1 MSLQRCYGNVRFGFT
16 QPSPRNV
23 ERLDA
28 GAIPMVVAMMAR
40 GLQVDLDHFTMMER
54 TLTDGMEAITEEVRS
69 LTGYLINLDSGPQVS
84 DLLFKKLKLKQ
95 PRPRMTPS
103 GDRESA
109 DEESLI
115 AVQHDHLCV
124 PKILDYKELSKLR
137 GTYVKPMPKLARK
150 ASDGTWRMIPNLGT
164 TRVPSGRF
172 NCNKPNMLAMPNR
185 TRLGQQV
192 CEGYITQEGWVYLS
206 VDFSQIEPRET
217 AHRSRDENLIRIY
230 ENDEDIYSDFATS
243 AFHLADNRYRDAG
256 SHEWKYPT
264 VHKKLHRFPSK
275 TCILSAIYRISA
287 KGLLEKMPILCES
300 CGWRQATGE
309 DEIATEHSCPR
320 FRAYWTEDRCQDI
333 INSFL
338 LKYNAIPQMWKAD
351 DAYVRRH
358 GFIVDEFGRMLHVI
372 AVRSVL
378 QWVVNGALR
387 ESGNLPIQGSACGFL
402 KLAMAEV
409 FDVLEREGLLGDVV
423 YPLLP
428 IHDEILF
435 EVREDMAEEI
445 GQLVVYIFER
455 VVKLIVPIKAGI
467 AVAANWGSLPK

>member
-1 MSLQRCYGNVRFGFT
+1 MQTCYGGVRFGFT

-28 GAIPMVVAMMAR
+28 GAVPMVVAMMSR
-40 GLQVDLDHFTMMER
+40 GLQVDLSHFKTMER
-54 TLTDGMEAITEEVRS
+54 TLADGMDEITEEVRR
-69 LTGYLINLDSGPQVS
+69 LTGYLVNLDSGPQVS
-84 DLLFKKLKLKQ
+84 DLLFKKLGLKQ

-150 ASDGTWRMIPNLGT
+150 TEDGTWRMIPNLGT

-185 TRLGQQV
+185 TALGRKV
-192 CEGYITQEGWVYLS
+192 CEGFITQPQWRYLS

-217 AHRSRDENLIRIY
+217 AHRSLDPNLIRIY
-230 ENDEDIYSDFATS
+230 ENDEDIYSDFAIR
-243 AFHLADNRYRDAG
+243 AFKLADTRYKDDTTG
-256 SHEWKYPT
+256 EWKYPT
-264 VHKKLHRFPSK
+264 VHKKDHRFPSK

-300 CGWRQATGE
+300 CGWTQESG
-309 DEIATEHSCPR
+309 DEHACPR
-320 FRAYWTEDRCQDI
+320 FRAFWTEDRCQDI
-333 INSFL
+333 INAFL
-338 LKYNAIPQMWKAD
+338 LTYMGIPKMWKAD
-351 DAYVRRH
+351 DAYTRQH
-358 GFIVDEFGRMLHVI
+358 SYIVDEFGRMMHVI

-387 ESGNLPIQGSACGFL
+387 EAGNLPIQGSACGFL

-409 FDVLEREGLLGDVV
+409 FDVFEREGLDEVV
-423 YPLLP
+423 HPLLP

-435 EVREDMAEEI
+435 EVREDVAEEI

-455 VVKLIVPIKAGI
+455 VVRLRVPIKAG
-467 AVAANWGSLPK
+467 VAMADNWGSLPK